1 MYHMI
6 FRTPLTS
13 IITYVDLLKN
23 EKDPLKIEEYVE
35 VLDQK
40 SKRLKTLTDDLL

>member
-1 MYHMI
+1 MFRMI
-6 FRTPLTS
+6 SRTPLTS

-23 EKDPLKIEEYVE
+23 EKDPEKIAEYID

-40 SKRLKTLTDDLL
+40 SKDQAFNG